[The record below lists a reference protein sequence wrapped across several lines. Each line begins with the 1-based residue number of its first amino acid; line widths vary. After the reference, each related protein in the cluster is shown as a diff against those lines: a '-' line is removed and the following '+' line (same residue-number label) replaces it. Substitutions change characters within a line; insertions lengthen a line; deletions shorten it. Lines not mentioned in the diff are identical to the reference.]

1 MANDEKNVNIDEK
14 NAESPQ
20 GDGKV
25 KKPRLKKFQQ
35 DEEPI
40 KVNLAEPKEEEV
52 KEEEQPKEEVKQE
65 ETPVVEE
72 VVEEKKEEVVEEKE
86 APVVEEIT
94 DEEVEEK
101 VEEVQE
107 AVEEAIEKAEETGE
121 ELPENIQKLMK
132 FMEETGGDLEDYVKL
147 NQDYSKFDD
156 TALLREYYRQTKPHL
171 SSDEVDFLMEDS
183 FTYDE
188 EVDDPKNIKRKKL
201 AFKEQVADA
210 RAQLDRQK
218 SKYYE
223 EINAG
228 VKLTPDQQ
236 KAIDFFNRYNKERG
250 EQDKIAQ
257 QQKST
262 FQQKTKD
269 VFNKNFKGFEY
280 NIGEKRFR
288 FNVKDAGSVQEQQSD
303 INNFVNKFVD
313 NKSNTLSDAKG
324 YHKSLFTAMN
334 ADAVANHFYEQ
345 GRADAIKESIAKA
358 KNVSME
364 PRQGL
369 GEVEA
374 GGMKVKILQD
384 NDMSSFRFKPKTK

>member
-86 APVVEEIT
+86 APVVEEVT

-107 AVEEAIEKAEETGE
+107 AVEEAIEEAEKTGQ

-188 EVDDPKNIKRKKL
+188 ETDDPKDIKRKKL

-223 EINAG
+223 EIKSG

-236 KAIDFFNRYNKERG
+236 KAIDFFNRYNKERS

>member
-1 MANDEKNVNIDEK
+1 MADKVKIDEL

-25 KKPRLKKFQQ
+25 KKPRLKKYNEP
-35 DEEPI
+35 DEPI
-40 KVNLAEPKEEEV
+40 KVNLAQSEEPAAEEQV
-52 KEEEQPKEEVKQE
+52 EEQPKEETQE
-65 ETPVVEE
+65 EQPVVEEIVEETKEEEAVEESEQPVVEE
-72 VVEEKKEEVVEEKE
+72 V
-86 APVVEEIT
+86 T

-132 FMEETGGDLEDYVKL
+132 FMEDTGGDLEDYVRL

-156 TALLREYYRQTKPHL
+156 KTLLREYYRQTKPHL
-171 SSDEVDFLMEDS
+171 DADEIDFLMEDS

-188 EVDDPKNIKRKKL
+188 DVDDPKDIKRKRL

-210 RAQLDRQK
+210 RAKLDGQK

-223 EINAG
+223 EIKAG

-236 KAIDFFNRYNKERG
+236 KAIDFFNRYNKEQT
-250 EQDKIAQ
+250 ETQKIAQ
-257 QQKST
+257 EQRQAFTS
-262 FQQKTKD
+262 KTNQL
-269 VFNKNFKGFEY
+269 FNDKFKGFEY
-280 NIGEKRFR
+280 NVGDKRFR
-288 FNVKDAGSVQEQQSD
+288 FNVKDAAQVKENQSD
-303 INNFVNKFVD
+303 INNFVSKFMD
-313 NKSNTLSDAKG
+313 KKQQLTDPQG

-334 ADAVANHFYEQ
+334 ADAVANHFYQQ
-345 GRADAIKESIAKA
+345 GRADAIKDSIAKA
-358 KNVSME
+358 KNITTE

-374 GGMKVKILQD
+374 GGVKVRVLSGD
-384 NDMSSFRFKPKTK
+384 DSNAFKFKLKK

>member
-1 MANDEKNVNIDEK
+1 MAKDEKNVKIDEK
-14 NAESPQ
+14 NAEAPQ
-20 GDGKV
+20 GEVKV
-25 KKPRLKKFQQ
+25 KPRKKFAPQS
-35 DEEPI
+35 EEPV
-40 KVNLAEPKEEEV
+40 KVNLAEPKKEEV
-52 KEEEQPKEEVKQE
+52 KEEQPQEEVKQE

-72 VVEEKKEEVVEEKE
+72 IVEEKKEEVVEEKE

-107 AVEEAIEKAEETGE
+107 AVEEAIEEAEKTGE

-132 FMEETGGDLEDYVKL
+132 FMDETGGDLEDYVKL

-188 EVDDPKNIKRKKL
+188 ETDDPKDIKRKKL

-223 EINAG
+223 EIKSG

-236 KAIDFFNRYNKERG
+236 KAIDFFNRYNKERS

-313 NKSNTLSDAKG
+313 NKTNTISDAKG

-334 ADAVANHFYEQ
+334 ADSVANHFYEQ

>member
-35 DEEPI
+35 DDTPI

-86 APVVEEIT
+86 APVVEEVT

-107 AVEEAIEKAEETGE
+107 AVEEAIEEAEKTGQ

-132 FMEETGGDLEDYVKL
+132 FMDETGGDLEDYVKL
-147 NQDYSKFDD
+147 NQDYGKLDD